1 MKADQ
6 QLSKSAGT
14 EGVSGRRQKRGG
26 KGQAAIRPT
35 HDIAVAGYNILNK
48 QAADSS
54 ASISESACN
63 GALCRKYKNGD
74 EAAQVVASVL
84 AIALFAPVNPAM
96 SAPAAGLENEPGTT
110 TPGTGFTPMLDE
122 TTQKNYEVL
131 VELVNGSLPVNAAN
145 LAKLKTGDLTVTC
158 GVVQAL
164 KDDPDNT
171 ALVQRL
177 ASELAMA
184 DTVATA
190 FGMRRMLTAGQSEPH
205 VAEQQEALTEAER
218 RLEFLDREIVA
229 LKNEMELR
237 KQISNN
243 TIVTALSR
251 QTQRGLENSARQ
263 KSRCR

>member
-1 MKADQ
+1 
-6 QLSKSAGT
+6 
-14 EGVSGRRQKRGG
+14 
-26 KGQAAIRPT
+26 
-35 HDIAVAGYNILNK
+35 
-48 QAADSS
+48 
-54 ASISESACN
+54 
-63 GALCRKYKNGD
+63 
-74 EAAQVVASVL
+74 
-84 AIALFAPVNPAM
+84 
-96 SAPAAGLENEPGTT
+96 
-110 TPGTGFTPMLDE
+110 MLDE

-263 KSRCR
+263 KNPDADEAVQQLGTEVAP

>member
-1 MKADQ
+1 
-6 QLSKSAGT
+6 
-14 EGVSGRRQKRGG
+14 
-26 KGQAAIRPT
+26 
-35 HDIAVAGYNILNK
+35 
-48 QAADSS
+48 
-54 ASISESACN
+54 
-63 GALCRKYKNGD
+63 
-74 EAAQVVASVL
+74 
-84 AIALFAPVNPAM
+84 
-96 SAPAAGLENEPGTT
+96 
-110 TPGTGFTPMLDE
+110 
-122 TTQKNYEVL
+122 
-131 VELVNGSLPVNAAN
+131 
-145 LAKLKTGDLTVTC
+145 
-158 GVVQAL
+158 
-164 KDDPDNT
+164 
-171 ALVQRL
+171 
-177 ASELAMA
+177 MA